1 MLGGFGGWCG
11 RGSGGLGSRY
21 RCCCRCCCCFCF
33 ETREGRRKGW
43 WFGGGLGKIG
53 LRSGSAREGWR
64 LGYRVYWFDLGLRER

>member
-21 RCCCRCCCCFCF
+21 RCCCRCCCFGA
-33 ETREGRRKGW
+33 REGMGKGW

-53 LRSGSAREGWR
+53 LRSGPAREGWR